1 MYFKF
6 KDRIVLLD
14 KLKLSK
20 PLIRSMTEAGFLSAY
35 EVQAKTMSRIVG
47 AQDMIISAPEGS
59 GKTTAYV
66 LGTLMRLK
74 YGVEEAPRALILV
87 PDKEAAL
94 AVLEQF
100 NLLNKNQSIRIVGL
114 YADQAIQSQMD
125 ALADGADIVV
135 ATPDR
140 ARAIYLK
147 LGLNLNKIIMFIVDD
162 AELIIK
168 KGLQLPVVELAR
180 SITRCQHLI
189 FTEVIHE
196 KLYHMID
203 PFMNFPTVVEVES
216 LSPNK
221 LETRNQALY
230 QVPDFRTKINLL
242 NLILSAHETSKKTIV
257 FVNTRLTAQKL
268 YKSLTPA
275 IMKISAV
282 FNPLF
287 FDQIGF
293 NSVEQFAENS
303 DINTLIVA
311 NEGTGT
317 IDVSRIPSLIH
328 LEIPEEKETYL
339 KRVMVD
345 AEPDDLDSI
354 LFSTDIELNTV
365 KRIEQ
370 AVGHKLITIELPE
383 DLVIYKGKSKVATE
397 NKHPKES
404 QIAGAAFHEKK
415 ESNAKDYNFS
425 SREKAKMNRKKKH

>member
-1 MYFKF
+1 M
-6 KDRIVLLD
+6 LLD

-87 PDKEAAL
+87 PDKEAVR
-94 AVLEQF
+94 AVMEKF
-100 NLLNKNQSIRIVGL
+100 DLLNKNQSIRFVGL
-114 YADQAIQSQMD
+114 HADQAIQSQMD

-147 LGLNLNKIIMFIVDD
+147 LGLNLNKVIMFIVDD
-162 AELIIK
+162 AELIVK

-196 KLYHMID
+196 KLHYMID
-203 PFMNFPTVVEVES
+203 PFMNFPTVVEIES

-221 LETRNQALY
+221 LATRNQILY

-242 NLILSAHETSKKTIV
+242 NLMLGADGNSNKTIV

-268 YKSLTPA
+268 FKSLT
-275 IMKISAV
+275 SAV
-282 FNPLF
+282 MKTSAVLNPLF
-287 FDQIGF
+287 FDQVGF
-293 NSVEQFAENS
+293 NSVEQFEDNS
-303 DINTLIVA
+303 EINTLIVA
-311 NEGTGT
+311 NEGTGM

-328 LEIPEEKETYL
+328 LEIPDEKETYL
-339 KRVMVD
+339 KRVVVD
-345 AEPDDLDSI
+345 AESEGLKSI

-365 KRIEQ
+365 KKIEQ
-370 AVGHKLITIELPE
+370 AVGHKLIVNELPE
-383 DLVIYKGKSKVATE
+383 DLVIYKGKAKIISSNTNSKASRT
-397 NKHPKES
+397 
-404 QIAGAAFHEKK
+404 AGAAFHEKK
-415 ESNAKDYNFS
+415 ESNAKDFNFS
-425 SREKAKMNRKKKH
+425 SREKAKMNRKKKHG

>member
-1 MYFKF
+1 M
-6 KDRIVLLD
+6 LLD

-35 EVQAKTMSRIVG
+35 EVQSKTMSRIIG
-47 AQDMIISAPEGS
+47 AQDMIISAAEGS

-66 LGTLMRLK
+66 IGTLMRLK

-87 PDKEAAL
+87 PDKEAVL
-94 AVLEQF
+94 AVLEIF
-100 NLLNKNQSIRIVGL
+100 NLLNKNPSIRIVGL
-114 YADQAIQSQMD
+114 HADQAIQIQMD
-125 ALADGADIVV
+125 ALADGADVVV

-147 LGLNLNKIIMFIVDD
+147 LGLNLNKIIMFVVDD

-196 KLYHMID
+196 KLNQMIE
-203 PFMNFPTVVEVES
+203 PFMNFPTVVEIES

-221 LETRNQALY
+221 LETRNQVLF

-242 NLILSAHETSKKTIV
+242 NLILSAERATKKTVV

-275 IMKISAV
+275 VMKTSAV

-293 NSVEQFAENS
+293 NSVEDFEENS
-303 DINTLIVA
+303 EINTLIVA
-311 NEGTGT
+311 NEGTGS
-317 IDVSRIPSLIH
+317 IDVSRIPRLIH

-345 AEPDDLDSI
+345 TEPESLESI
-354 LFSTDIELNTV
+354 LFSTDIELITV
-365 KRIEQ
+365 RKIEQ
-370 AVGHKLITIELPE
+370 AVGDKMITGELPE
-383 DLVIYKGKSKVATE
+383 DLVIFKGKAKAVSGKVDT
-397 NKHPKES
+397 KDIPT
-404 QIAGAAFHEKK
+404 AGAAFHAKK
-415 ESNAKDYNFS
+415 ESNAKDFNFS
-425 SREKAKMNRKKKH
+425 SREKAKMNRKRKHG

>member
-1 MYFKF
+1 M
-6 KDRIVLLD
+6 LLD

-20 PLIRSMTEAGFLSAY
+20 PLIRSMTEAGYLSAF
-35 EVQAKTMSRIVG
+35 EVQAKTMSRMIG
-47 AQDMIISAPEGS
+47 AQDMIVSAAEGS
-59 GKTTAYV
+59 GKTTAYI

-87 PDKEAAL
+87 PDKERVL
-94 AVLEQF
+94 SVLERF
-100 NLLNKNQSIRIVGL
+100 ELLNKNKTIRVVGL
-114 YADQAIQSQMD
+114 YAEQGIESQMN

-180 SITRCQHLI
+180 SITRCQHLV

-196 KLYHMID
+196 KLHLMID
-203 PFMNFPTVVEVES
+203 PFMNFPVVIEIEN

-221 LETRNQALY
+221 LETRDQIIY

-242 NLILSAHETSKKTIV
+242 NLILSEEENAKKTIV
-257 FVNTRLTAQKL
+257 FVNNRLTAQKL
-268 YKSLTPA
+268 YKSLTPS
-275 IMKISAV
+275 IMKRSAV

-287 FDQIGF
+287 FDQVGF
-293 NSVEQFAENS
+293 NSVKEFADNS
-303 DINTLIVA
+303 EINTLIVA

-317 IDVSRIPSLIH
+317 IDVGEMPVLIH

-339 KRVMVD
+339 KRVMR
-345 AEPDDLDSI
+345 DSKDQELLSI
-354 LFSTDIELNTV
+354 MFSTDIELNTV
-365 KRIEQ
+365 KKIEQ
-370 AVGHKLITIELPE
+370 AVGHKITQVELPE
-383 DLVIYKGKSKVATE
+383 GLIIYKSKSKVIPHIKKSNE
-397 NKHPKES
+397 P
-404 QIAGAAFHEKK
+404 IVAGAAFHDKK
-415 ESNAKDYNFS
+415 ESNAKDFNFS
-425 SREKAKMNRKKKH
+425 SREKAKMNRKKKHL

>member
-1 MYFKF
+1 M
-6 KDRIVLLD
+6 LLD

-59 GKTTAYV
+59 GKTTAYI

-87 PDKEAAL
+87 PDKEAVL
-94 AVLEQF
+94 AVLEKF
-100 NLLNKNQSIRIVGL
+100 NVLNKNQSIRLVGL
-114 YADQAIQSQMD
+114 HADQAVQTQMD

-147 LGLNLNKIIMFIVDD
+147 LGLNLNKVIMFIVDD
-162 AELIIK
+162 AELIVK

-196 KLYHMID
+196 KLHHMID
-203 PFMNFPTVVEVES
+203 PFMNFPTVVEIEN

-221 LETRNQALY
+221 LETRDQILY

-242 NLILSAHETSKKTIV
+242 NLMLSANGSIDKTIV

-268 YKSLTPA
+268 FKSLTPA
-275 IMKISAV
+275 VMKTAAV
-282 FNPLF
+282 LNPLF

-293 NSVEQFAENS
+293 GSVGQFEYNSE
-303 DINTLIVA
+303 INTLIVA
-311 NEGTGT
+311 NEGTGI
-317 IDVSRIPSLIH
+317 IDVSRVPSLIH

-345 AEPDDLDSI
+345 RASEGLKSI

-365 KRIEQ
+365 KKIEQ
-370 AVGHKLITIELPE
+370 AVGHKLIITELPE
-383 DLVIYKGKSKVATE
+383 DLVIYKGKAKTVSANTISKGTPV
-397 NKHPKES
+397 
-404 QIAGAAFHEKK
+404 AGAAFHEKK
-415 ESNAKDYNFS
+415 ESNAKDFNFS